1 MSLSVLSA
9 RTDLTSGSS
18 CCLCV
23 AEPFVDAD
31 AAEAR
36 FYLRD
41 QFGGCAKLFA

>member
-1 MSLSVLSA
+1 MISPSILSV

-18 CCLCV
+18 CLCV
-23 AEPFVDAD
+23 AEPFVDTD

>member
-1 MSLSVLSA
+1 MSPSILSA

-18 CCLCV
+18 YCLRV
-23 AEPFVDAD
+23 AEPFVDTD

-41 QFGGCAKLFA
+41 QFGGCAIL